1 MFMRFL
7 NVKLEEMLRV
17 PRKVLLPLLMVGLS
31 LNLFIG
37 FDTYAKSTSND
48 PDDDGCDS
56 VSLLMNVMQLLR
68 EKYVDSDRVKYDKLI
83 SNAINGMVRGLDP
96 FSSYM
101 SPKTYRR
108 MVNETEG
115 VGFGGIGIRIAVKH
129 GKLTI
134 VAPVQ
139 DSPAYKAGVKPDDVI
154 MAIDGTP
161 TASLSMPECV
171 KLLKGPIGTPVTLT
185 IYRSSQKLTKDIKIV
200 RSTISPETVK
210 YRALPNG
217 VGYIKITLFTRPTA
231 EDLDRALANLKKKGV
246 SALVIDLRGNPGG
259 LLESAVE
266 VASRFIPEGKLIV
279 YTEGR
284 AKSHKKKFHSL
295 DCPKTLDIPI
305 AILVN
310 GNSASAS
317 EIVSGC
323 LQDYKRAAHIGERTF
338 CKGCVQSIVPLPNHS
353 AVRFT
358 TANYYT
364 PSKRVIQGH
373 GIEPDVKV
381 PIDKRT
387 AIKLYSQSLSH
398 PGEVKP
404 DNLDAVKDV
413 QLERAIEILKGIRI
427 FKKAEKN
434 R

>member
-1 MFMRFL
+1 MRFF
-7 NVKLEEMLRV
+7 NIKLEEMIKV
-17 PRKVLLPLLMVGLS
+17 PRKVLLPLLLLALTV
-31 LNLFIG
+31 NLFAG
-37 FDTYAKSTSND
+37 FDTYAKSTANA
-48 PDDDGCDS
+48 PDDDGCES
-56 VSLLMNVMQLLR
+56 VTLLMNVMQLLR
-68 EKYVDSDRVKYDKLI
+68 EKYVDSDRVKYDRLI
-83 SNAINGMVRGLDP
+83 GNAINGMVRGLDP
-96 FSSYM
+96 FSSYL
-101 SPKTYRR
+101 SPRSYKR

-115 VGFGGIGIRIAVKH
+115 TGFGGIGIRIAVKH

-139 DSPAYKAGVKPDDVI
+139 DSPAYIAGVKPDDII
-154 MAIDGTP
+154 MAIDGAP

-185 IYRSSQKLTKDIKIV
+185 IYRTSQKLTKDIEIV

-210 YRALPNG
+210 YRALDNG

-231 EDLDRALANLKKKGV
+231 EDMDKALAYLKKIGV
-246 SALVIDLRGNPGG
+246 TALILDLRGNPGG

-266 VASRFIPEGKLIV
+266 VASRFIPEKKLIV

-284 AKSHKKKFHSL
+284 SKSHKRKFHSL
-295 DCPKTLDIPI
+295 DCAKTLDIPI

-323 LQDYKRAAHIGERTF
+323 LQDYKRGALIGERTF
-338 CKGCVQSIVPLPNHS
+338 GKGCVQSIVPLPNHS

-364 PSKRVIQGH
+364 PCKR
-373 GIEPDVKV
+373 
-381 PIDKRT
+381 
-387 AIKLYSQSLSH
+387 
-398 PGEVKP
+398 
-404 DNLDAVKDV
+404 
-413 QLERAIEILKGIRI
+413 
-427 FKKAEKN
+427 
-434 R
+434 